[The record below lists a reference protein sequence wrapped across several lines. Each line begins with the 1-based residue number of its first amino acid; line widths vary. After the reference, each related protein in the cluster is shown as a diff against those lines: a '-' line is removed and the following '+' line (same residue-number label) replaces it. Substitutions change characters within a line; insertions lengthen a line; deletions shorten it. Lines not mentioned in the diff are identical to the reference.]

1 MVIAAQLQIVESP
14 ITNLITNV
22 SNSVTVKLDD
32 TNYLV
37 WNYQIRLLLESHGIF
52 DFVVGTHPCPTR
64 FKDDS
69 DVEGVETEEFQIWK
83 MHDRGLMQLIVLLCS

>member
-69 DVEGVETEEFQIWK
+69 DVEGVETEEF
-83 MHDRGLMQLIVLLCS
+83 